1 MLQAAQLGVLSYR
14 GEPQSRESMVHD
26 TASSYVNELFDH
38 VRAAL
43 EHEGVMEP
51 MADNELLAAPGGQ
64 AHKLADTID

>member
-1 MLQAAQLGVLSYR
+1 
-14 GEPQSRESMVHD
+14 MVHD

-43 EHEGVMEP
+43 EHEGIMEQ
-51 MADNELLAAPGGQ
+51 MADNKLLAAPGGQ